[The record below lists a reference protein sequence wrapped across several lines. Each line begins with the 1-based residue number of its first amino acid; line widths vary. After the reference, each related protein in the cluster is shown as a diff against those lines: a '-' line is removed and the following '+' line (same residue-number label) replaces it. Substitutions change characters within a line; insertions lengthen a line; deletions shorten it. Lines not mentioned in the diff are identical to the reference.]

1 MDSQKRV
8 LPSYFATLKVKEGN
22 FIPTGDYMTC
32 GTDDPHAHL
41 LPIKKIYDVNVDA
54 NYPYV
59 DHSFRF
65 KILNWFYYTQ
75 ARYLVD
81 ILNRF
86 RYGFKLKGMENVTKN
101 MDKLQGGA
109 LTICN
114 HVFRWDM
121 CGILKVCGWR
131 QLRFPIFRGQ
141 MAGKDR
147 DRMVGT
153 GGVPI
158 PEKLSDLRHFY
169 KAFDYYHEKGYW
181 MHFFPEESRWQ
192 FYTPIRPFKKGAFI
206 FAERY
211 NLPIIPMAYSYR
223 ERKGFLKLFGKEA
236 CVTLNVGEP
245 IFPDPALK
253 GQRSASID
261 DLRRRTHEACVKLAG
276 IENNPWTYNQTEK

>member
-1 MDSQKRV
+1 MASEERV
-8 LPSYFATLKVKEGN
+8 LPEYYKTLKVKEGN
-22 FIPTGDYMTC
+22 YIPTGDYMTC

-59 DHSFRF
+59 DNSFKF
-65 KILNWFYYTQ
+65 KFFNFLYYFQ
-75 ARYLVD
+75 ARFVVD
-81 ILNRF
+81 PLNRL
-86 RYGFKLKGMENVTKN
+86 RYGFRLRGMENLK
-101 MDKLQGGA
+101 KYKEQLKGGA

-147 DRMVGT
+147 DRMVYT

-169 KAFDYYHEKGYW
+169 RAFDYYHEHGFW

-206 FAERY
+206 MAERY
-211 NLPIIPMAYSYR
+211 NVPIIPMAYSYR
-223 ERKGFLKLFGKEA
+223 ERKGILKLFGKEA

-261 DLRRRTHEACVKLAG
+261 DLRRRTHEACVRLAG

>member
-1 MDSQKRV
+1 MASEERV
-8 LPSYFATLKVKEGN
+8 LPEYYKTLKVKEGN
-22 FIPTGDYMTC
+22 YIPTGDYMTC

-59 DHSFRF
+59 DNSFKF
-65 KILNWFYYTQ
+65 KFFNFLYYFQ
-75 ARYLVD
+75 ARFVVD
-81 ILNRF
+81 PLNRL
-86 RYGFKLKGMENVTKN
+86 RYGFRLRGMENLK
-101 MDKLQGGA
+101 KYKEQLKGGA

-147 DRMVGT
+147 DRMVYT

-169 KAFDYYHEKGYW
+169 RAFDYYHEHGFW
-181 MHFFPEESRWQ
+181 MHFFPEAGRWQ

-206 FAERY
+206 MAERY
-211 NLPIIPMAYSYR
+211 NVPIIPMAYTYR
-223 ERKGFLKLFGKEA
+223 ERKGILKFFGKEA

-261 DLRRRTHEACVKLAG
+261 DLRRRTHEACVRLAG

>member
-1 MDSQKRV
+1 MASEERV
-8 LPSYFATLKVKEGN
+8 LPEYYKTLKVKEGN
-22 FIPTGDYMTC
+22 YIPTGDYMTC

-59 DHSFRF
+59 DNSFKF
-65 KILNWFYYTQ
+65 KFFNFLYYFQ
-75 ARYLVD
+75 ARFVVD
-81 ILNRF
+81 PLNRL
-86 RYGFKLKGMENVTKN
+86 RYGFRLKGMENLK
-101 MDKLQGGA
+101 KYKEQLKGGA

-147 DRMVGT
+147 DRMVYT

-169 KAFDYYHEKGYW
+169 RAFDYYHEHGFW

-206 FAERY
+206 MAERY
-211 NLPIIPMAYSYR
+211 NVPIIPMAYSYR
-223 ERKGFLKLFGKEA
+223 ERKGILKLFGKEA

-261 DLRRRTHEACVKLAG
+261 DLRRRTHEACVRLAG

>member
-1 MDSQKRV
+1 MDSQERV

-65 KILNWFYYTQ
+65 KLLNWFYYTQ

-109 LTICN
+109 LTVCN

-153 GGVPI
+153 GGIPI

-276 IENNPWTYNQTEK
+276 VENNPWTYNQTEK

>member
-1 MDSQKRV
+1 
-8 LPSYFATLKVKEGN
+8 
-22 FIPTGDYMTC
+22 MTC

-59 DHSFRF
+59 DNSFKF
-65 KILNWFYYTQ
+65 KFFNFLYYFQ
-75 ARYLVD
+75 ARFVVD
-81 ILNRF
+81 PLNRL
-86 RYGFKLKGMENVTKN
+86 RYGFRLKGMENLK
-101 MDKLQGGA
+101 KYKEQLKGGA

-147 DRMVGT
+147 DRMVYT

-169 KAFDYYHEKGYW
+169 RAFDYYHEHGFW

-206 FAERY
+206 MAERY
-211 NLPIIPMAYSYR
+211 NVPIIPMAYSYR
-223 ERKGFLKLFGKEA
+223 ERKGILKLFGKEA

-261 DLRRRTHEACVKLAG
+261 DLRRRTHEACVRLAG

>member
-1 MDSQKRV
+1 MASEERV
-8 LPSYFATLKVKEGN
+8 LPEYYKTLKVKEGN
-22 FIPTGDYMTC
+22 YIPTGDYMTC

-59 DHSFRF
+59 DNSFKF
-65 KILNWFYYTQ
+65 KFFNFLYYFQ
-75 ARYLVD
+75 ARFVVD
-81 ILNRF
+81 PLNRL
-86 RYGFKLKGMENVTKN
+86 RYGFRLRGMENLK
-101 MDKLQGGA
+101 KYKEQLKGGA

-147 DRMVGT
+147 DRMVYT

-169 KAFDYYHEKGYW
+169 RAFDYYHEHGFW

-206 FAERY
+206 MAERY
-211 NLPIIPMAYSYR
+211 NVPIIPMAYTYR
-223 ERKGFLKLFGKEA
+223 ERKGILKFFGKEA

-261 DLRRRTHEACVKLAG
+261 DLRRRTHEACVRLAG